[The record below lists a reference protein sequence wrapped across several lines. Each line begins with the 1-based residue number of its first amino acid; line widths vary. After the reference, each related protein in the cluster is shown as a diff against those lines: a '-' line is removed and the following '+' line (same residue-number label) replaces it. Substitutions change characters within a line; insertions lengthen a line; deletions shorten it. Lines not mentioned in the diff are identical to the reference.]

1 MARLGQRPDP
11 AKERFWRR
19 TIKRWEK
26 DDLTIRAFCE
36 QERLSA
42 ASFHWWRGELKKRDQ
57 LSSRSKANHSN
68 RSTVNRA
75 KSRSRKR
82 STSRPSV
89 LRKRASPSAS
99 PSPSF
104 VPVRVASET
113 SAFSGRDVM
122 EILLRNGRVVRV
134 CPTVDTEALSKVV
147 TMLEG
152 GAC

>member
-1 MARLGQRPDP
+1 MATSGHRPDP

-19 TIKRWEK
+19 TLKRWEK

-57 LSSRSKANHSN
+57 LSSRSTA
-68 RSTVNRA
+68 NRA

-82 STSRPSV
+82 STSQQSV
-89 LRKRASPSAS
+89 LRQTASPSAS
-99 PSPSF
+99 ASASSTSRSPSF

-113 SAFSGRDVM
+113 SAFAGRDVM
-122 EILLRNGRVVRV
+122 EILLRNGRVVRI

-147 TMLEG
+147 AMLEG
-152 GAC
+152 GTC

>member
-1 MARLGQRPDP
+1 MAKSGHRPDP

-19 TIKRWEK
+19 TIKRWER

-36 QERLSA
+36 QEQLSA

-57 LSSRSKANHSN
+57 PSSRSM
-68 RSTVNRA
+68 VNRA

-82 STSRPSV
+82 STSQHSV
-89 LRKRASPSAS
+89 LRQTASPPTSAS
-99 PSPSF
+99 STSWSPSF

-113 SAFSGRDVM
+113 SAFAGRDVM

-134 CPTVDTEALSKVV
+134 SPTVDTEALSKVV
-147 TMLEG
+147 AMLEG
-152 GAC
+152 GTC

>member
-36 QERLSA
+36 QQRLSA
-42 ASFHWWRGELKKRDQ
+42 ASFHWWRRELKKRDRPC
-57 LSSRSKANHSN
+57 S

-82 STSRPSV
+82 STSPPSV
-89 LRKRASPSAS
+89 LRQTASPSAS
-99 PSPSF
+99 VSASSDSRSPLF
-104 VPVRVASET
+104 VPARVVSET
-113 SAFSGRDVM
+113 SAFAGRDVM

-147 TMLEG
+147 GMLEDG
-152 GAC
+152 MC